1 MVLSETEATI
11 LSAHLS
17 RRSSEPRLQTDD
29 RLWQWL
35 AADLLDVSAAPAGA
49 QAPERTGRRSR
60 RDPTAVEV
68 MASLA
73 LVDRAQFQALEE
85 AGVDAALLL
94 LARAPE
100 QAALAELKEIAQ
112 KVLESVGGA
121 SVQEGMDVRICGEMT
136 RP

>member
-1 MVLSETEATI
+1 
-11 LSAHLS
+11 
-17 RRSSEPRLQTDD
+17 
-29 RLWQWL
+29 
-35 AADLLDVSAAPAGA
+35 
-49 QAPERTGRRSR
+49 
-60 RDPTAVEV
+60 